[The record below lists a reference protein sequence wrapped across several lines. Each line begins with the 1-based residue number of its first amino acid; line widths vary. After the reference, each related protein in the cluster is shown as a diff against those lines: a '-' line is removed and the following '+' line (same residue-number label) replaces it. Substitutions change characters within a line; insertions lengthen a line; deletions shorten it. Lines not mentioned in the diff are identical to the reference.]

1 MRNYT
6 YSFNEDTSTYRRG
19 VVGDQINSIRFKLMP
34 ETGDSISTL
43 NLNDIS
49 ILYREKGAR

>member
-1 MRNYT
+1 MRKYT
-6 YSFNEDTSTYRRG
+6 FYFNADKSPIRRG